1 MNFIRLKVWW
11 LWMFERINWY
21 SWCYSCPFLWVFMHA
36 LSLFMHVTTC
46 DVTLILLI
54 GNIFYCIKFQSLT
67 SACRG
72 SSAAPEP
79 LVAALLV
86 SQVKDEILLL
96 RFHSFILTF
105 KDTLQHLTCWA
116 WFFHLNV
123 RHETGLKPLKLWTF
137 FGNFKRSYKT
147 WVEMSFRKCV
157 DES

>member
-21 SWCYSCPFLWVFMHA
+21 SWCYGFHARFVLVHARDHMWCHTHSSDREYFLLHQISKLNF
-36 LSLFMHVTTC
+36 SLPRFFC
-46 DVTLILLI
+46 
-54 GNIFYCIKFQSLT
+54 S
-67 SACRG
+67 
-72 SSAAPEP
+72 PEP

-123 RHETGLKPLKLWTF
+123 RHETGCFILSLKLWTF